1 LENSQ
6 DFQYIHCLGGK
17 FRDKVPVYLDRSG
30 PEDVTDLDEWR
41 KLTEETLE
49 SGYTKFKFDVDYTAP
64 DFVTDVWSR
73 SIGREQMLAIE
84 KRLSVATRSSRE
96 KVLKSQ

>member
-1 LENSQ
+1 MNGLP
-6 DFQYIHCLGGK
+6 K
-17 FRDKVPVYLDRSG
+17 KP
-30 PEDVTDLDEWR
+30 
-41 KLTEETLE
+41 E

-84 KRLSVATRSSRE
+84 ERLSVVQRSGRR
-96 KVLKSQ
+96 